1 MRISLLPTNATGNW
15 PNLSKNQEIKFIA
28 SSCIVFFRSDAIWN
42 VENNTHENEDRI
54 QINFKM
60 ETHFA
65 YYYKMFSYVTTRV
78 ACWFNLDYDTN

>member
-28 SSCIVFFRSDAIWN
+28 SCHIVIFFRSDAIFR
-42 VENNTHENEDRI
+42 ENNTGYNEDRI

-60 ETHFA
+60 EIHYASCDKT
-65 YYYKMFSYVTTRV
+65 
-78 ACWFNLDYDTN
+78 

>member
-28 SSCIVFFRSDAIWN
+28 SCHIVIFFRSDAIFR
-42 VENNTHENEDRI
+42 ENNTGENEDRI

-60 ETHFA
+60 EIHYASCNKT
-65 YYYKMFSYVTTRV
+65 
-78 ACWFNLDYDTN
+78 